1 MRVFGVIAIVLAA
14 LGLAVGV
21 LLLLGNPD
29 LASPGPQLL
38 PYAAYDSWRILLGVV
53 LWFAGLF
60 LVVGVLAVSRQP
72 GLAWLML
79 LAFIP
84 LLVVYLLGGGLMP
97 NLALAIV
104 AVVVLGLVVPA
115 IIAGVGLAI
124 GGAVRRRKLRTA
136 PTF

>member
-53 LWFAGLF
+53 LWFAGLL

-97 NLALAIV
+97 SLALAIV

>member
-97 NLALAIV
+97 SLGLAIV

>member
-14 LGLAVGV
+14 LGLVVGV
-21 LLLLGNPD
+21 LLLFGNPD

-38 PYAAYDSWRILLGVV
+38 PAVAYDSWRFLLGVL
-53 LWFAGLF
+53 LWFASLLF
-60 LVVGVLAVSRQP
+60 VAGVLAVSRQP

-97 NLALAIV
+97 SLALAIV

-115 IIAGVGLAI
+115 IIAAVGLAI

-136 PTF
+136 TV